1 MAAASVTVS
10 SVVQASSPLC
20 SGIETRSSGQD
31 ATTSAV
37 RFSAKTAYT
46 SSSVVPSVFQSRKSF
61 GCSKFHARSARN
73 VVRAAAAS
81 SAGSEE
87 EIRQFCLKQFGAR
100 KALKIAGAGLTL
112 HQRSSQ
118 HVAPASRKK
127 RSPVLDFDEDDEDED
142 EDDSDNEDDEFLN
155 MEEWMKKKPV
165 GFGAGKVYDTTLEER
180 LLEEIKRDELA
191 QAAAKAAS
199 KKKKPTSAVKQAK
212 KPVDDVPPEG
222 VEVFVKNLPKKR
234 NVDRDLRAALRSVS
248 GLIHVRP
255 VVSGND
261 KTREP
266 VCKGLAYL
274 TFTTVDDAEDFVDRY
289 NSESILFGKV
299 EKRIACELAKTNS
312 SQKVNSSEPSSGH
325 RLAVRDSLS
334 EDESL
339 ITVSTVS
346 LSVENATAVET
357 PSYVDKSSANI
368 SSLNVEVVENVLPE
382 NESMEEDEA
391 DLFELEQQ
399 IWDELENEE
408 DFDLDLEIEAEL
420 EEEEEEEEED
430 GRETASFSEEGDDST
445 LSTQQEDENEFRP
458 EVSGQGFG
466 KSTPSVKRGDHSRN
480 SMKKPVGSV
489 DEKEKR
495 IKELEAKLEEL
506 QSQLNKRNAMEFSRA
521 KEGGVSVA
529 SKEQKIEALE
539 QRLLRRAKAGK
550 ETNVSNGKPSSSTEK
565 SGAKKSQ
572 RNSSSPLEKASRDKK
587 PKPPQRLKLGA
598 SSRLKN
604 REREIFTEALSK
616 YSAPPRDKI

>member
-1 MAAASVTVS
+1 MIREVGLVLGQTMLLSAS
-10 SVVQASSPLC
+10 
-20 SGIETRSSGQD
+20 
-31 ATTSAV
+31 
-37 RFSAKTAYT
+37 
-46 SSSVVPSVFQSRKSF
+46 
-61 GCSKFHARSARN
+61 
-73 VVRAAAAS
+73 
-81 SAGSEE
+81 
-87 EIRQFCLKQFGAR
+87 
-100 KALKIAGAGLTL
+100 IAGPGLTL
-112 HQRSSQ
+112 HQHSSQ

-142 EDDSDNEDDEFLN
+142 EDDSDNEDDGFLS
-155 MEEWMKKKPV
+155 MDEWMKKKPV

-191 QAAAKAAS
+191 QAAAKAAFKN
-199 KKKKPTSAVKQAK
+199 KKSTSAVKQAK

-248 GLIHVRP
+248 GLLHVRP
-255 VVSGND
+255 VVSGNE

-274 TFTTVDDAEDFVDRY
+274 TFATVDDAEDFVDRY
-289 NSESILFGKV
+289 NSESILFGQV

-312 SQKVNSSEPSSGH
+312 SQKVNSSEPSSGP

-339 ITVSTVS
+339 ITLSTVS

-399 IWDELENEE
+399 IWDEVENEE
-408 DFDLDLEIEAEL
+408 DFDLDLETEAEL
-420 EEEEEEEEED
+420 EEEEEEED
-430 GRETASFSEEGDDST
+430 GRETASFSEESDDST

-458 EVSGQGFG
+458 EVSGQG
-466 KSTPSVKRGDHSRN
+466 V
-480 SMKKPVGSV
+480 
-489 DEKEKR
+489 
-495 IKELEAKLEEL
+495 
-506 QSQLNKRNAMEFSRA
+506 

-572 RNSSSPLEKASRDKK
+572 RNTSSPLEKASRDKK